1 MRKKFLYLLSAL
13 ALTATIS
20 AGTLML
26 AGCGPDGQTENLTDE
41 PLKATTT
48 VADWSEGEAPAV
60 FESDGWTNGNPFN
73 VQWTAN
79 NVAYEKGVAKLTI
92 SDNPDGSEETFTEY
106 YGGEMR
112 TYQYFGY
119 GDYEVRMKPAKKAG
133 TASTFFTCTG
143 DYDTNPNTGKPN
155 PWDEIDIEFLGQD
168 TTKVQ
173 FNYYVNGKGG
183 HEYMY
188 DLGFD
193 ASEDFHTYGFRWAED
208 YITWFVDGKPVYR
221 VDATESNP
229 MPSTAGRM
237 LMNYWCG
244 ASAAENWMGKYSDP
258 GEEGPE
264 YQWIKTSAKVD
275 WGEIPEPVETEEY
288 EGDWSKIAAE
298 AVEFDKSDNGVGT
311 DYTIAPA
318 SDNKSAKI
326 TYTKAGNYDNVNFVV
341 TEAAVEKNWLHLT
354 LKNNSSTATN
364 NIRVSVIDAREN
376 NTYAVLNAFGF
387 GNDNLLVTNAGEGT
401 VLSLSPN
408 MTMEVEIKFNGE
420 ADRIEMMFDSMQA
433 NALDKSGDV
442 TISDIKFDVQ
452 GELDIPEVPVE
463 DNNGVTI
470 NGTKVVFGGNVGGQP
485 YVINTDDKTNSMNV
499 TYTNATNNYNNV
511 SADIKAIASDKNTF
525 TATVKNN
532 GTELVNLRVDIVASN
547 KVNENTSVCNLS
559 ATMDGEAVNTD
570 LSWGGSFFAIPAGKT
585 VEIEVIYDT
594 SYGPASLQFLID
606 TAINGDT
613 ATHAGDVTFSEMA
626 FSGEA
631 GETPDEPEE
640 PVTPPSETPATVDV
654 SKVTIQG
661 SIVANDGPYTAT
673 AGNDNTINVKYDAVK
688 GNSYLNVEL
697 AGMTADAQTHNV
709 FTATIKNNGTE
720 TVNVRVN
727 IQSTAQI
734 TANTQA
740 CNISATQD
748 GVAVRTDAEWG
759 GSFFTVEAGKTIT
772 IEIVYDYT
780 QPQNVIQFMIDSHMG
795 TETTHSGDIT
805 IGGMVFS
812 SKVAE

>member
-173 FNYYVNGKGG
+173 FNYYVNGVGG

-221 VDATESNP
+221 VDATESSP

-288 EGDWSKIAAE
+288 EGDWSKIAAQ

-311 DYTIAPA
+311 DYTITPSA
-318 SDNKSAKI
+318 DNKSAKI
-326 TYTKAGNYDNVNFVV
+326 TYTKAGNYDNVNFNA
-341 TEAAVEKNWLHLT
+341 TDIAVEKNWLHLT

-463 DNNGVTI
+463 NNNGVTI

-485 YVINTDDKTNSMNV
+485 YAINTDDKTNSMNV

-532 GTELVNLRVDIVASN
+532 GTELVNLRVDIVASRD
-547 KVNENTSVCNLS
+547 VNENTKVCNLS
-559 ATMDGEAVNTD
+559 ATMDGVAVNTD